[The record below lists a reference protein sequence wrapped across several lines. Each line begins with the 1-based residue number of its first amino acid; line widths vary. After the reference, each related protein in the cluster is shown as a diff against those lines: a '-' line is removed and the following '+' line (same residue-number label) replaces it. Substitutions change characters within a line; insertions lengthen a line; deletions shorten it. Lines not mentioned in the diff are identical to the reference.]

1 MVVLS
6 DVQSLQRPILAS
18 LIVFAVLAQAPPDR
32 ILGTVQSVSV
42 SQITVKPDRGE
53 ITTVVLRGNTRVQR
67 VPPEARDLTSAQPI
81 SAADLAAG
89 DRVLVRGTA
98 TAEGFQATSV
108 VVMSGQDIQRKNE
121 QERMEWNRRGISG
134 LVQSADPGKGE
145 VIVTIR
151 SFQGSQQL
159 TVVTT
164 QSTPFKRYAPDSIRF
179 ADAKDSAIKEIRP
192 GDQLR
197 ALGEKNPEGTR
208 LTAERVVFGTFR
220 SVAGSVT
227 EVNAAAGE
235 MKIKDLNT
243 GKPLL
248 VRTRPDSQLKKMP
261 QFPGRPPGGG
271 PPGGPRIGMG
281 MRGGPP
287 GGGPPGGGPPDLSM
301 MIERMP
307 AAAIGDFTPGE
318 TVLVSSTVGAKPNE
332 LTAIVL
338 LGGAEMLIAR
348 FSASSGQSP
357 QGAQTAGPGMM
368 GGGFGSGLDSMMG
381 GFPIIQ

>member
-1 MVVLS
+1 
-6 DVQSLQRPILAS
+6 
-18 LIVFAVLAQAPPDR
+18 
-32 ILGTVQSVSV
+32 
-42 SQITVKPDRGE
+42 
-53 ITTVVLRGNTRVQR
+53 
-67 VPPEARDLTSAQPI
+67 
-81 SAADLAAG
+81 
-89 DRVLVRGTA
+89 
-98 TAEGFQATSV
+98 
-108 VVMSGQDIQRKNE
+108 
-121 QERMEWNRRGISG
+121 
-134 LVQSADPGKGE
+134 
-145 VIVTIR
+145 
-151 SFQGSQQL
+151 
-159 TVVTT
+159 
-164 QSTPFKRYAPDSIRF
+164 
-179 ADAKDSAIKEIRP
+179 

-220 SVAGSVT
+220 SVAGSVM

-235 MKIKDLNT
+235 IKIKDLNT

-271 PPGGPRIGMG
+271 PPGGPRMGMG
-281 MRGGPP
+281 MR
-287 GGGPPGGGPPDLSM
+287 GGPPGGGPPDLSM

-348 FSASSGQSP
+348 FSAAPDRGSQAGQ
-357 QGAQTAGPGMM
+357 GAGPGMM
-368 GGGFGSGLDSMMG
+368 GGGFSGGLDSMMG
-381 GFPIIQ
+381 SFPIIQ

>member
-1 MVVLS
+1 M
-6 DVQSLQRPILAS
+6 QSLQRLILAS
-18 LIVFAVLAQAPPDR
+18 LIVFAAQAQAPPDR

-53 ITTVVLRGNTRVQR
+53 PTAVVLSGNTRVQR
-67 VPPEARDLTSAQPI
+67 VPPEARDLASAQPI

-134 LVQSADPGKGE
+134 LVQSVDPGKGE
-145 VIVTIR
+145 IIVTVR

-159 TVVTT
+159 TVATT

-271 PPGGPRIGMG
+271 PPGGPRMGMG

-307 AAAIGDFTPGE
+307 AAAIGEFTPGE

-332 LTAIVL
+332 LTAILL

-348 FSASSGQSP
+348 FSAAPGQSP
-357 QGAQTAGPGMM
+357 QGAQAAGPGMM
-368 GGGFGSGLDSMMG
+368 GGGLGGGLDSMMG
-381 GFPIIQ
+381 SFPIIQ